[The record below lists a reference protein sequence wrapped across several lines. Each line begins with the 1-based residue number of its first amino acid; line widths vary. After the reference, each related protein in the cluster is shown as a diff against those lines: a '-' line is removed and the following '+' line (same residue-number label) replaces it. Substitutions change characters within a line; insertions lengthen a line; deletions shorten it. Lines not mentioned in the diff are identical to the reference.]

1 MNRASVATETRRSRP
16 RPGLALY
23 SLLLRSQLTKGRVF
37 SLLVLAGM
45 AILIAAAIASSRRG
59 GSPQRAARVVSDFG
73 LLLYLPVGTLVFASS
88 TFSDLNDDGTL
99 VYLWQ
104 RPVARWKL
112 AVAAYAAAVTNTLPI
127 IVAPLVAAAAIA
139 GGRSGLI
146 AATAVAVT
154 LGVLAYGAI
163 FTALGLRLKRALVWG
178 LLYIFIWEGFVAFG
192 SETAARFAVRAY
204 TQSVLTSNVEGIRL
218 TLGIIDP
225 PWTWLI
231 PIVAAVGA
239 VAYTTRRLGRQEV
252 P

>member
-1 MNRASVATETRRSRP
+1 MTTTTNAKRP

-23 SLLLRSQLTKGRVF
+23 SLLWRSQLTKGRVF

-45 AILIAAAIASSRRG
+45 AILIAAAIANSGRG

-73 LLLYLPVGTLVFASS
+73 LLLFLPVGTLVFASS

-104 RPVARWKL
+104 RPVPRWKL
-112 AVAAYAAAVTNTLPI
+112 AVAAYAAALTNTLPV
-127 IVAPLVAAAAIA
+127 IVLPLVAAAAIA
-139 GGRSGLI
+139 QGGADLVV
-146 AATAVAVT
+146 ATAVSVT
-154 LGVLAYGAI
+154 LGVIAYCAI

-192 SETAARFAVRAY
+192 SETAARFAIRAY
-204 TQSVLTSNVEGIRL
+204 TQSLLTSNVGSIRL
-218 TLGIIDP
+218 PLGFIEA
-225 PWTWLI
+225 PWTWLM
-231 PIVAAVGA
+231 PIVAAVLA